1 MEHCLLIHG
10 FTGGEYEIAPLA
22 QFLEGKGYPSR
33 TFTLSGHG
41 GSRKELLHSSRGD
54 WLQSAEDELK
64 PLLAGGGKVHLIGF
78 STGALIASYL
88 SVQYSPQVKTLT
100 LLSAPVYPL
109 NPVEILRTLVR
120 PEMIRNYLRKWGSTP
135 MKATRE
141 FQRLVRESFGIY
153 PQVELPTL
161 IVQGRRDHLVKFKS
175 AGYLQQTIPAS
186 HKQVLIMEN
195 SGHMVCHSAES
206 PAMMDGVLRFIRS
219 PEASGQAETALPS
232 S

>member
-10 FTGGEYEIAPLA
+10 FTGGEYEVSPLA
-22 QFLEGKGYPSR
+22 QFLEGNGYPSR

-41 GSRKELLHSSRGD
+41 GSRKELLHSSRRD
-54 WLQSAEDELK
+54 WRQSAEDELNQ
-64 PLLAGGGKVHLIGF
+64 LLAGGADVHLIGF
-78 STGALIASYL
+78 STGALIASRL
-88 SVQYSPQVKTLT
+88 SVEYGPRIKSLT
-100 LLSAPVYPL
+100 LLSTPVFPL
-109 NPVEILRTLVR
+109 NPGEILRTLVR

-153 PQVELPTL
+153 PQVDLPTL

-175 AGYLQQTIPAS
+175 AGYLQQTIPAG

-206 PAMMDGVLRFIRS
+206 PAMMNEVLRFIRC
-219 PEASGQAETALPS
+219 PQASG
-232 S
+232 